1 MIKLKTNRWLPLSL
15 LALLPINLLAG
26 RLQETV
32 EMADQFRSDGKIY
45 VVVVAILI
53 LVLGLSYYAFR
64 IDRKITNLEKRVD
77 DTIK

>member
-1 MIKLKTNRWLPLSL
+1 
-15 LALLPINLLAG
+15 LLPVASKAKE
-26 RLQETV
+26 LQQSV

-45 VVVVAILI
+45 VVVAIILI

-77 DTIK
+77 ETVK